1 LVCLNRILLPE
12 AERPPTVV
20 TCSFSFFVGDDSSTI
35 GNVSSTGSNAFQ
47 MSSLFSQLAAIGVG
61 VFMIAQDRGSDDGF
75 KDGKTHVN
83 YPGSDPWVTCV
94 GGTVIGN
101 IKNGPPVTFD
111 EVVWRNVGSATHVG
125 GPGGAT
131 GGGASA
137 NFPIPSYQ
145 SSAGITSITDSKGN
159 KSTKRFIPDVAGMV
173 SYGGS
178 GFQDWFWINGFS
190 YSLLGTSC
198 ACPLFAGLYAVMASA
213 LGTPLG
219 FFNPAIYQ
227 IGSSVCNDIT
237 SGNNDPADGSGAPFY
252 TAAAGWDPCTG
263 WGSIDGTKLLSGLAG
278 LLPPWLHLGNIA
290 RHALQ
295 ADFDCSR
302 LDNAA
307 RSVTV
312 ADVDNDGS
320 AEVVIQIDA
329 AGSGGNDFWVMKFN
343 PATHAWGHLSQI
355 AGHPLQADFDCS
367 GLGNA
372 ARSVNAAD
380 VDGGS
385 PRWLSRSTPPDRAAT
400 ISGS

>member
-111 EVVWRNVGSATHVG
+111 EVVWSNVGSATHVG

-372 ARSVNAAD
+372 ARSVTAGD
-380 VDGGS
+380 VDGDG
-385 PRWLSRSTPPDRAAT
+385 PRWSSRSTLPDRAAT
-400 ISGS
+400 ISG